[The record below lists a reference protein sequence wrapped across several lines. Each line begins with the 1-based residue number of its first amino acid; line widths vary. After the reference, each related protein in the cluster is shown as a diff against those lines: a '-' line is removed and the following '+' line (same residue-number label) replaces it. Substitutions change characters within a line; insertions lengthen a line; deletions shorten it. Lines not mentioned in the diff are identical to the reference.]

1 MRIGIVCN
9 EFFDESLGGSLGR
22 MGGFGWATRQV
33 VRYLRGAP
41 EQGVDVVCLSRQR
54 NRSAERELTVHG
66 TRLILRSE
74 EPLDY
79 ARRVRAER
87 LDLLLTIDYRP
98 NYRGLLQL
106 LPRTPVVVWVRDPR
120 VPRDVARI
128 SSIRIPGEPGTPPQ
142 GLGPID
148 CTSLAD
154 VVRSSRELKRP
165 VLFAT
170 PAPSLAAKIP
180 ETYGVD
186 PPHVAFLPNI
196 VGIEPTA
203 KESPRP
209 SVVFLGRLDPYKRPW
224 MFAELARR
232 FPSVEFLMLGKAHF
246 DGKGAWQPRAL
257 PPNVRAIGHAGEEEK
272 ARRLGSAWALVNTS
286 LHEGL
291 AVSLL
296 EALACET
303 PVVASVDPEGV
314 VSRFG
319 VRVEGA
325 EGDGLAASPRFAAGL
340 EHLLED
346 AALRARLGREG
357 RRWVSST
364 HSADRFGEEFGALA
378 RRARQ
383 GRT

>member
-1 MRIGIVCN
+1 MRVGVVSN
-9 EFFDESLGGSLGR
+9 EFFDASLGVSLGR
-22 MGGFGWATRQV
+22 MGGFGWAARQV
-33 VRYLRGAP
+33 VRYFRRAP
-41 EQGVDVVCLSRQR
+41 EHGVDVVYLSRR
-54 NRSAERELTVHG
+54 HNKSTARELVAHG

-74 EPLDY
+74 DWLDY

-98 NYRGLLQL
+98 NYHGLLRL
-106 LPRTPVVVWVRDPR
+106 LPRTPVIVWVRDPR
-120 VPRDVARI
+120 VPRDAARI
-128 SSIRIPGEPGTPPQ
+128 SSIRIPEAPETPPQ
-142 GLGPID
+142 GLKDLD
-148 CTSLAD
+148 CTSLAG
-154 VVRSSRELKRP
+154 VVRCSRWLRRP

-196 VGIEPTA
+196 VEIEPTA
-203 KESPRP
+203 EKSPRP

-224 MFAELARR
+224 IFVELARL

-246 DGKGAWQPRAL
+246 DGKGAWEPRAL
-257 PPNVRAIGHAGEEEK
+257 PPNLRALGHVGDEEK
-272 ARRLGSAWALVNTS
+272 SRRLASAWALVNTS

-303 PVVASVDPEGV
+303 PPIASVDPEGV
-314 VSRFG
+314 LSRFG
-319 VRVEGA
+319 VLVEGA
-325 EGDGLAASPRFAAGL
+325 EGDGLAALPRFASGL
-340 EHLLED
+340 EHLLGD
-346 AALRARLGREG
+346 AALRAHLGREG

-364 HSADRFGEEFGALA
+364 HSADRFGEAFGTLI
-378 RRARQ
+378 RRARR